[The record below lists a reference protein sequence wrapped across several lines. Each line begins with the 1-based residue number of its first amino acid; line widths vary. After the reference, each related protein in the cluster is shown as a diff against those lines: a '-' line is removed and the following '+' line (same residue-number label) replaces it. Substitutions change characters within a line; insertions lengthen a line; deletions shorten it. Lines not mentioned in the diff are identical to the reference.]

1 MCFQCIYVHLAY
13 FLKLPTKQIGL
24 ERDLAYIDPP
34 RCTGVVK
41 FSHKTRNKVRQ
52 RSGRKVETTTKNQK
66 LCLYKI
72 QQRFF
77 LDFETN
83 ASLQNE
89 IVSGM
94 TFVNV
99 FEPSFYSL
107 NIARFGFCRNPAC
120 PGSQQKWGRAFGF
133 CRPEGFLFTCYG
145 FGFVEAVLVFSRNV
159 STKSEAP
166 TPPGQFFGV

>member
-1 MCFQCIYVHLAY
+1 MLCKAWESTKPAENDTDDKIFIVYICVFQCIYVHLAY

-72 QQRFF
+72 QQRF
-77 LDFETN
+77 
-83 ASLQNE
+83 
-89 IVSGM
+89 
-94 TFVNV
+94 
-99 FEPSFYSL
+99 
-107 NIARFGFCRNPAC
+107 
-120 PGSQQKWGRAFGF
+120 
-133 CRPEGFLFTCYG
+133 LFI
-145 FGFVEAVLVFSRNV
+145 FRL
-159 STKSEAP
+159 
-166 TPPGQFFGV
+166 